1 MSLEQ
6 QQTIQDT
13 ADVAEEKDKMDLR
26 PAIDFIEKNQQVYH
40 KLTREI
46 FAESQPTPVFQWAR
60 SLRFK
65 KGSGRSLRTFKKRK
79 GCRTNTPP
87 KLLSRY
93 PFRVFSGLNNLV
105 GVFVRHR

>member
-60 SLRFK
+60 SLRFEK
-65 KGSGRSLRTFKKRK
+65 ERK
-79 GCRTNTPP
+79 IRGPQMYPVEACQV
-87 KLLSRY
+87 LSRV
-93 PFRVFSGLNNLV
+93 PAVLAALSKLDWK
-105 GVFVRHR
+105 